1 MGILQKAVDEIKY
14 RIPYDILNAAFRDY
28 SEAGWRGAPVSLEE
42 LIMSKVI
49 RPRVIFD
56 TNIVGGE
63 TIMVPLDGLMPKYAD
78 HYTRVVEIPLER
90 VNGRSIMSVLSAH
103 YLPHGYSFN
112 NMNSPMAIAGYGS
125 VNDVTS
131 TANKINTS
139 FANVPPLSSAM
150 VQLTG
155 PNVVLIRDRT
165 YITNV
170 YSVRC
175 VVANEENLENINP
188 RSWHVFAKLCELATK
203 SYVYNKLVIQ
213 MDSTYLQGGQS
224 LGVLSDLVQSYSEM
238 EELYQVEL
246 REKWQ
251 KVNFMNDTES
261 YTRHVRLSINP
272 AI

>member
-1 MGILQKAVDEIKY
+1 MGILQKAVAELKY
-14 RIPYDILNAAFRDY
+14 RIPHDILNAAFRDY
-28 SEAGWRGAPVSLEE
+28 SEEGWRGAPVSLEE
-42 LIMSKVI
+42 LILSKVI

-78 HYTRVVEIPLER
+78 MYTRVVEIPLDR
-90 VNGRSIMSVLSAH
+90 INGRNIMSVLSAH

-131 TANKINTS
+131 TANKVSNS
-139 FANVPPLSSAM
+139 FANIPPLSSAM

-175 VVANEENLENINP
+175 VVDNEENLENINP

-203 SYVYNKLVIQ
+203 SYIYNTLVIK
-213 MDSTYLQGGQS
+213 MDTTYLQGGQS
-224 LGVLSDLVQSYSEM
+224 LSVFKDIVDEYRECES
-238 EELYQVEL
+238 LYPVEL
-246 REKWQ
+246 QEKWQ

-261 YTRHVRLSINP
+261 FTRHIRLSINP
-272 AI
+272 AL

>member
-1 MGILQKAVDEIKY
+1 MGILQKAVDELKY

-28 SEAGWRGAPVSLEE
+28 SESGWRGAPVSLEE

-112 NMNSPMAIAGYGS
+112 NTNSPMAIAGYGS

-203 SYVYNKLVIQ
+203 SYIYNKLVIQ
-213 MDSTYLQGGQS
+213 MDSTYLQGGQA

-246 REKWQ
+246 REKWG
-251 KVNFMNDTES
+251 KVNFLNDTES
-261 YTRHVRLSINP
+261 TARFYRLMVNP
-272 AI
+272 AL

>member
-28 SEAGWRGAPVSLEE
+28 SESGWRGAPVSLEE

-224 LGVLSDLVQSYSEM
+224 LGVLKDIVDEYRECHDLYD
-238 EELYQVEL
+238 VEL

-251 KVNFMNDTES
+251 KVNFLNDTES
-261 YTRHVRLSINP
+261 TTRFYRLMVNP
-272 AI
+272 AL